1 MFENEKDGDRKIEER
16 KNRDSK
22 DRDGEERDMKG
33 GVKKNNSV
41 WCFDFIWILG
51 SIELLKFVIKG
62 FIYNKGIEKFKSL
75 KIWKYV
81 FLL

>member
-1 MFENEKDGDRKIEER
+1 LPENEKDGDRKIEER

-41 WCFDFIWILG
+41 
-51 SIELLKFVIKG
+51 
-62 FIYNKGIEKFKSL
+62 
-75 KIWKYV
+75 
-81 FLL
+81 